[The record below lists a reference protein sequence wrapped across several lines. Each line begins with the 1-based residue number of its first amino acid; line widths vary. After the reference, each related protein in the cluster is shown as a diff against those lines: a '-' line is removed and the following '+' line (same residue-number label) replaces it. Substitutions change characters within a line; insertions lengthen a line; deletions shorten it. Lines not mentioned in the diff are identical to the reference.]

1 MIQVNHYGNQFDGEA
16 IHVLRFEYADSVT
29 DKSFFRPELG
39 DIRSKLGNLAGANV
53 HGVYDFPDGKDTGDT
68 VATTLRN
75 KGLDRTEVDA
85 MYQSM
90 KSNLEDKK
98 KLDEDLL
105 KQMQNNDNRK
115 SVDDAIKKIADS
127 VGSDSPS
134 ESLSK

>member
-1 MIQVNHYGNQFDGEA
+1 MTVKHYGNQFDGEPV
-16 IHVLRFEYADSVT
+16 HVLRSEYAESVT

-75 KGLDRTEVDA
+75 KGLDRTEIDA
-85 MYQSM
+85 MYSSM

-98 KLDEDLL
+98 KIDKDMLE
-105 KQMQNNDNRK
+105 QMKNDDNRK

-127 VGSDSPS
+127 VGSDTSF
-134 ESLSK
+134 ESSSK